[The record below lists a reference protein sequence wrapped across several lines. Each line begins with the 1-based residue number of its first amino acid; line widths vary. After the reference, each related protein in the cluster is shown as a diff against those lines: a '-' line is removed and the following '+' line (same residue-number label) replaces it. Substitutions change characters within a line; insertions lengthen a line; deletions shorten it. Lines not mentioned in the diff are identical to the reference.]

1 MGTVFRVIVIL
12 LIVSIVIGLIGTVAF
27 SWTLSTSTYL
37 STLSTIFSIIVYIL
51 PVGKLSPIIAIFIAS
66 MVFRIVISIIKAI
79 WQLIPI
85 SRINNRKDLIYGLFN
100 ISKNIQR
107 YFVYIFRLFKISVNY
122 YYLHN

>member
-1 MGTVFRVIVIL
+1 MGTLFRVIVIL

-37 STLSTIFSIIVYIL
+37 ATLSTIFSIIVYIL
-51 PVGKLSPIIAIFIAS
+51 PIGKLSPIITILIAS

-85 SRINNRKDLIYGLFN
+85 AG
-100 ISKNIQR
+100 
-107 YFVYIFRLFKISVNY
+107 
-122 YYLHN
+122 